1 MQQLV
6 MLVNEMSVQR
16 KTLDKSIGHE
26 KKEISEQAITPDTED
41 NLPHTET
48 LFSKDET
55 YKGGGVTS
63 KVFLRCINISYL
75 YALPKLNH
83 LRK

>member
-1 MQQLV
+1 MQQTLV
-6 MLVNEMSVQR
+6 MLVNKMSVQR

-26 KKEISEQAITPDTED
+26 KKEISEQAITPETED

-48 LFSKDET
+48 LFS
-55 YKGGGVTS
+55 KGGGVTS

-75 YALPKLNH
+75 YALPKLNY